1 MKSSLTGII
10 VSGILLAGLPFVAI
24 AKHWHIEAKDVRFE
38 IPTNISQKSSSE
50 NVDLWTEINTLDL
63 SELTGSDH
71 IRQWDNVYVHMAKG
85 PDLIAYPFAIT
96 HEMPRVR
103 RDGYAFSVKGT
114 VTEREDKI
122 IKLRYHFE
130 TFLPPRTARNLISNP
145 GDADTTIELAVN
157 KQAVARLVSVN
168 IDGVRYPYR
177 VLEKPVLRGL
187 SQ

>member
-10 VSGILLAGLPFVAI
+10 ISGILLAGLPFVAI
-24 AKHWHIEAKDVRFE
+24 AKHWHIEAQDVRFE
-38 IPTNISQKSSSE
+38 ILTDISYKSGSE

-63 SELTGSDH
+63 SELTGADNL
-71 IRQWDNVYVHMAKG
+71 RQWDSVYVHMAKG
-85 PDLIAYPFAIT
+85 PDLIAYPFGVT

-103 RDGYAFSVKGT
+103 RDGYAFSIKGT
-114 VTEREDKI
+114 ITEREGDT

-130 TFLPPRTARNLISNP
+130 TFLPPRPVRNLI
-145 GDADTTIELAVN
+145 ADPDHAGTKIELAVN

-177 VLEKPVLRGL
+177 VLEKPVLRTT